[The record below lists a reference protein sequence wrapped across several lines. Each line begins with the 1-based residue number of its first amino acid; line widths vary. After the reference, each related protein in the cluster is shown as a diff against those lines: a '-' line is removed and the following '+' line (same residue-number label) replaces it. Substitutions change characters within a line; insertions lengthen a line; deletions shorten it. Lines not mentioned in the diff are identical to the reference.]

1 MESFLAKAKKINRQF
16 CNKHTSMFRHVK
28 DLKLKYLAEKML
40 TTLSLKTAKL
50 KVSLNGFTRH
60 QKACWTLV
68 CMSKDKSMAL

>member
-1 MESFLAKAKKINRQF
+1 
-16 CNKHTSMFRHVK
+16 MFRHVK
-28 DLKLKYLAEKML
+28 GLKLKYLAEKML